1 MIAHDRSIF
10 EASYEFHGSMKSY
23 RDRDDTCQS
32 MVGRN
37 CEEGGY
43 SFGVCKIGDWRSRAS

>member
-1 MIAHDRSIF
+1 MIAHDERIF
-10 EASYEFHGSMKSY
+10 EDSYEFHGCMKAY
-23 RDRDDTCQS
+23 RDCADTCQS

-43 SFGVCKIGDWRSRAS
+43 RFGVLQSR